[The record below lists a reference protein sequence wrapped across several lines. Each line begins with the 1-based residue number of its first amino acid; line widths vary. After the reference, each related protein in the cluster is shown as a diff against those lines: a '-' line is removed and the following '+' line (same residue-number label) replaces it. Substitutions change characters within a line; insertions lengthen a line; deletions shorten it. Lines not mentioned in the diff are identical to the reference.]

1 MWLKHWACLSWIQGE
16 INLPNEERRKI
27 NVNWKQIG
35 KKHHCPSYNILCGKD
50 HIEVAQ
56 IFGTPKWEF
65 EIMKLL
71 ISYESCDFGGS

>member
-16 INLPNEERRKI
+16 INLSNEERRKI

-56 IFGTPKWEF
+56 ILGTPKWEF